1 MYRLFPSS
9 EIRTLDVQRKYTSK
23 FRSQNT
29 RSIGTVKVS
38 KFRNQNTGQSSK
50 VRTRDQ
56 NRHYTKKRQNQ
67 KHFKVPILAHPIK
80 RDIKK
85 KQIFQSE
92 DESQQIAVWWLLYYV
107 QHPDQYLGRLR
118 TIWHLRIT
126 PRRFGL
132 RAGDAQSRRPLGC
145 SESNR
150 PRRQSSL
157 PRTRQ
162 MYAPAKLAHRCA
174 RCERYRC
181 SDQTGF

>member
-1 MYRLFPSS
+1 MYCLFQSS
-9 EIRTLDVQRKYTSK
+9 DIRTLDKVQKLEHETKTDTIPKKDKIKNISKYP
-23 FRSQNT
+23 FQHT
-29 RSIGTVKVS
+29 RSNET
-38 KFRNQNTGQSSK
+38 
-50 VRTRDQ
+50 
-56 NRHYTKKRQNQ
+56 
-67 KHFKVPILAHPIK
+67 L
-80 RDIKK
+80 KK